1 MYYIY
6 ISYNSIMSKTKI
18 WYFEGCIVGGTPKP
32 VLAMLAAKS
41 QPELPIHVCCFY
53 PTRLWFDNGSIVYF
67 KWHRAT
73 ISLPHRTNFWGSSA
87 KSGPPRFIHDRLTP
101 DCALAWHMDRQR
113 RHHMID
119 IIYYINNAF
128 FININ
133 AANICMFISKCFKY
147 LIAEDCTYDI
157 YFYNI
162 IFLCT
167 IYII

>member
-1 MYYIY
+1 
-6 ISYNSIMSKTKI
+6 
-18 WYFEGCIVGGTPKP
+18 
-32 VLAMLAAKS
+32 
-41 QPELPIHVCCFY
+41 
-53 PTRLWFDNGSIVYF
+53 
-67 KWHRAT
+67 
-73 ISLPHRTNFWGSSA
+73 
-87 KSGPPRFIHDRLTP
+87 
-101 DCALAWHMDRQR
+101 
-113 RHHMID
+113 MID

-133 AANICMFISKCFKY
+133 AANICMFISKYFKY